1 MDTTSAPSPLPIA
14 LPAADTSDP
23 TGLAARLRALG
34 HPARLK
40 VLEALAGRDTC
51 LCGEIV
57 SLFPLAQSTVSQHIK
72 VLAEAGLVRGK
83 PAGARICYCI
93 DPEAVR
99 ALRADL
105 DLLFAALLREETPG
119 ETASD
124 T

>member
-1 MDTTSAPSPLPIA
+1 MESTSAPSPLQIA
-14 LPAADTSDP
+14 LAPADLSDP

-40 VLEALAGRDTC
+40 VLEALAERDTC

-72 VLAEAGLVRGK
+72 VLAEAGLVRGE
-83 PAGARICYCI
+83 PVGARICYRI

-99 ALRADL
+99 ALRGDL
-105 DLLFAALLREETPG
+105 DLLFAALLRGETPSQ
-119 ETASD
+119 AHSD